1 EILKLCAS
9 FSRVIMTDR
18 LISREERDPELVHSG
33 HRCLHPF
40 DPRKGPVDPGCAAP
54 WHDPKSPAMRERL
67 ARSIFWIAWSRVALQ
82 TISFGSTIL
91 VARLLSPADYGLM
104 ALTGIWTNII
114 ALLAEL
120 GLGAGIVQ
128 FRDVDD
134 RELNTC
140 FWIIMAVSA
149 LGYGTLYVAAPV

>member
-1 EILKLCAS
+1 
-9 FSRVIMTDR
+9 
-18 LISREERDPELVHSG
+18 
-33 HRCLHPF
+33 F

-114 ALLAEL
+114 ALVAEL

-149 LGYGTLYVAAPV
+149 LGYGTLYVAAPVIAMWFGSSALSAVLRVTGLSLLLVAVRVVPDSLLRRRL